1 MNFKQALNNI
11 KAFAFD
17 VDGVL
22 SAGCM
27 PLGPDGL
34 PMRMINIKDGYAIQ
48 HASKLGYPIA
58 IITGGRVEAVRLR
71 FEGLGCSDIYLGASN
86 KIVQWDEFLKKHNL
100 KPEEVMYMGDD
111 IPDYEVMQ
119 MCGLPCCPADAAHE
133 IKALSVYIS
142 PQRGGEGCGR
152 DVIEQIMRAQGK
164 WMDESNAFGW

>member
-1 MNFKQALNNI
+1 MNFKQALNQI

-58 IITGGRVEAVRLR
+58 IITGGNVEAVRLR
-71 FEGLGCSDIYLGASN
+71 FHSLGCSDIYLGASN
-86 KIVQWDEFLKKHNL
+86 KIIQFNEFLKKHNL
-100 KPEEVMYMGDD
+100 KAEEVMYMGDD
-111 IPDYEVMQ
+111 IPDYEVMSK
-119 MCGLPCCPADAAHE
+119 CGIACCPSDAAPE
-133 IKALSVYIS
+133 IKAIS
-142 PQRGGEGCGR
+142 HYVSDKCGGHGCGR
-152 DVIEQIMRAQGK
+152 DVIEQVMKVQGK
-164 WMDESNAFGW
+164 WMHNSDAYSW

>member
-27 PLGPDGL
+27 PLGVDGL

-48 HASKLGYPIA
+48 HAAKVGYPIA

-71 FEGLGCSDIYLGASN
+71 FEGLGCSDISS
-86 KIVQWDEFLKKHNL
+86 
-100 KPEEVMYMGDD
+100 GDCQGRCRD
-111 IPDYEVMQ
+111 DRWQNSKSYEIDL
-119 MCGLPCCPADAAHE
+119 CH
-133 IKALSVYIS
+133 S
-142 PQRGGEGCGR
+142 
-152 DVIEQIMRAQGK
+152 
-164 WMDESNAFGW
+164 

>member
-27 PLGPDGL
+27 PLGIDGL

-71 FEGLGCSDIYLGASN
+71 FEGLGCSDIFLGASN
-86 KIVQWDEFLKKHNL
+86 KIVQWEEFLNRHGL
-100 KPEEVMYMGDD
+100 KAEEVMYMGDD
-111 IPDYEVMQ
+111 IPDYEVMTK
-119 MCGLPCCPADAAHE
+119 CGLACAPADAAPE
-133 IKALSVYIS
+133 IKAIAHYIS
-142 PQRGGEGCGR
+142 DKKGGEGCGR
-152 DVIEQIMRAQGK
+152 DVIEQTLKAQGK
-164 WMDESNAFGW
+164 WMNSSEAYAW

>member
-1 MNFKQALNNI
+1 MNFKQTLNNI

-86 KIVQWDEFLKKHNL
+86 KIVQFEEFLKKHNL
-100 KPEEVMYMGDD
+100 KAEEVMYMGDD
-111 IPDYEVMQ
+111 IPDYEVMTR
-119 MCGLPCCPADAAHE
+119 CGIACAPADAAPE
-133 IKALSVYIS
+133 IKAIAHYIS
-142 PQRGGEGCGR
+142 DRNGGEGCGR
-152 DVIEQIMRAQGK
+152 DVIEQVLKAHGK
-164 WMDESNAFGW
+164 WMHNTDAYAW